1 MAKLLKDSENDTLR
15 EKKKSPF
22 IQQIF
27 IKHCKEPGTG
37 NAD

>member
-15 EKKKSPF
+15 KKKLPF

-37 NAD
+37 DVD